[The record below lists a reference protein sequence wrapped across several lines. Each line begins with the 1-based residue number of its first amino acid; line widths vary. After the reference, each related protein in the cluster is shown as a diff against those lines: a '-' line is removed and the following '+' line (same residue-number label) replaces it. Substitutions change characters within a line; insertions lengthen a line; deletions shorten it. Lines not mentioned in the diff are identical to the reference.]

1 MNSGRVMAMIS
12 KELRELRRNRM
23 AFVPVV
29 IMAVVA
35 LAIPFLVTFGMPMLT
50 GQPLSADQNFARAVA
65 TVARGSIRYQQLTQE
80 AALEA
85 FVFEQCLLLFVLI
98 PIAGSVSLAAYAV
111 IGEKQGRTLEALLA
125 TPITSGELLL
135 AKMVAGLLPPLAI
148 EAAALA
154 LLFGLVALFAPAIMP
169 VIWTPRMLLMVGVVG
184 PLGAMASLQAT
195 VAVSARVND
204 PRTAQ
209 QVAVFFVLP
218 ISGLL
223 VAQFSGGYYISM
235 AGLLV
240 VSAVLAVAW
249 IIFLLLAI
257 ALFDRETIL
266 TRWR

>member
-1 MNSGRVMAMIS
+1 MNSGRVLAMIS

-23 AFVPVV
+23 AFMPVI

-35 LAIPFLVTFGMPMLT
+35 LAIPFVITFGVPMLT
-50 GQPLSADQNFARAVA
+50 GQSLSSDANFARAVA
-65 TVARGSIRYQQLTQE
+65 TASRGSLRYSQLTQE
-80 AALEA
+80 GALEA

-148 EAAALA
+148 EAAAVA
-154 LLFGLVALFAPAIMP
+154 LLFALVAVFAPVIMP
-169 VIWTPRMLLMVGVVG
+169 AISTPRMLLIVGVIG

-209 QVAVFFVLP
+209 QVAVFFVIP

-223 VAQFSGGYYISM
+223 VAQFSGSYFIST
-235 AGLLV
+235 AGLLIV
-240 VSAVLAVAW
+240 AAVLAFAW
-249 IIFLLLAI
+249 VIFLLLAI

>member
-1 MNSGRVMAMIS
+1 MTSGRIGAMIW

-29 IMAVVA
+29 VMAVVA
-35 LAIPFLVTFGMPMLT
+35 LAIPFLVTFWLPILT
-50 GQPLSADQNFARAVA
+50 GQPLASDEHFARAVA
-65 TVARGSIRYQQLTQE
+65 SVARGTIRYHQLTEE

-154 LLFGLVALFAPAIMP
+154 LLFGLVAVFAPAIMP
-169 VIWTPRMLLMVGVVG
+169 VIWTPRMLLIVGVIG

-195 VAVSARVND
+195 IAVSARVND

-223 VAQFSGGYYISM
+223 VAQFSGSYFISTS
-235 AGLLV
+235 GLLIV
-240 VSAVLAVAW
+240 AGVLAIAW
-249 IIFLLLAI
+249 LVFLRLAI

>member
-1 MNSGRVMAMIS
+1 VNRGRVLVMIA
-12 KELRELRRNRM
+12 KELRELRRNPM

-29 IMAVVA
+29 VMAVVA
-35 LAIPFLVTFGMPMLT
+35 LAVPFIVTFGVPMLT
-50 GQPLSADQNFARAVA
+50 GQSLATDANFARAVA
-65 TVARGSIRYQQLTQE
+65 TVSRGSIRYHQLTQE

-85 FVFEQCLLLFVLI
+85 FVFEQCLLFFVLI

-148 EAAALA
+148 EAAALV
-154 LLFGLVALFAPAIMP
+154 LLFGLVAAFAPAIIP
-169 VIWTPRMLLMVGVVG
+169 VIWSPRMLLIVGLVG

-223 VAQFSGGYYISM
+223 VAQFSGSYFISN
-235 AGLLV
+235 AGLLIV
-240 VSAVLAVAW
+240 AAVLALAW
-249 IIFLLLAI
+249 VVFLLLAI